1 MAKAKK
7 KFKLKDFTNLF
18 ILIAYFLVPIF
29 DVFRMDIVG
38 GGFYLFTK
46 RFSLH
51 EGVVLLLSILFIV
64 LFFVSITKW
73 FGRQFCGWMCPH
85 STFSGYLLKITTK
98 IKFLKKRPKLGKA
111 VDFVLSLISAP
122 VIAFALYA
130 YFYNPKDLLDLIMNL
145 DFFNGLGGSYL
156 ATSAVFFVL
165 IHQLKFQFCRVVCPY
180 GKLQMLFSDKKPKKG
195 IKHLFKGINLFLFII
210 MVILTSTLI
219 YTVIGAKGFDVS
231 VRAENKGVPVENV
244 LLYTYTVSI
253 ENYQEYDETYT
264 LTYEGIKDN
273 WETTLPKE
281 IKVKANEKGQET
293 VIIRIPEEDFN
304 QTFTVKITTTSSKD
318 KSLTNSQSFY
328 TQK

>member
-1 MAKAKK
+1 MCSEWISSA
-7 KFKLKDFTNLF
+7 
-18 ILIAYFLVPIF
+18 
-29 DVFRMDIVG
+29 

-73 FGRQFCGWMCPH
+73 FRPCQICGWMCPH

-195 IKHLFKGINLFLFII
+195 IKHLFKGINLFLLII

-231 VRAENKGVPVENV
+231 VRRKKNKGVPVENV
-244 LLYTYTVSI
+244 LLYTYTVSV